1 MKNWIFISLGCFI
14 LFFFSC
20 KEKVSTTVLDV
31 NQTEP
36 FNPFDTINYNTGN
49 EINVPIDSS
58 SFLGLH
64 THIFSKR
71 CNQPACHDGTFE
83 PDFRTVL
90 SSYNTLVYHPIV
102 KNYETDPLL
111 YRVEPGASNSSMLF
125 HRLTI
130 DNPPNF
136 ESMPSSG
143 IPLPADQIQL
153 INNWILNGAKDMFG
167 NNPVQ
172 TSLQPACYGIVAFEY
187 LGNDTL
193 RVDTLRQGQNIDPF
207 VVSGNTELD
216 LWFLFIDRNV
226 NEDYILGNE
235 LSYNKIK
242 ISRDAYDFTNAITLD
257 LDIDLLNPLII
268 NSIFSEP
275 AGNDFPHYQHLVFN
289 PSNYGF
295 NSGDR
300 LFIRTYVQD
309 ADHNFPTEIP
319 KEESPFYIQS
329 YFSFDIL

>member
-1 MKNWIFISLGCFI
+1 MRKWIFIGITFI
-14 LFFFSC
+14 IFLFSC
-20 KEKVSTTVLDV
+20 KEQVSTTVLEPEQ
-31 NQTEP
+31 NAP
-36 FNPFDTINYNTGN
+36 FNLFDTINYNTGTEVN
-49 EINVPIDSS
+49 IPIDSS

-90 SSYNTLVYHPIV
+90 SSYNTLVYHPII
-102 KNYETDPLL
+102 KNYETDPLAF
-111 YRVEPGASNSSMLF
+111 RVQPGEPNISMLY

-143 IPLPADQIQL
+143 IPLPDDQIQL

-167 NNPVQ
+167 NDPQQ
-172 TSLQPACYGIVAFEY
+172 TSLQPTCYGVVAYEY

-193 RVDTLRQGQNIDPF
+193 RVDTIRQGQNIDPF
-207 VVSGNTELD
+207 VVSGNTDLD
-216 LWFLFIDRNV
+216 LWFLFIDRNINGDFV
-226 NEDYILGNE
+226 LGNE
-235 LSYNKIK
+235 LNYNKIK
-242 ISRDAYDFTNAITLD
+242 ISTDAYDFSNAITFD
-257 LDIDLLNPLII
+257 LEIELLNPLFM
-268 NSIFSEP
+268 NSIYSEP

-289 PSNYGF
+289 PSDYGF

-309 ADHNFPTEIP
+309 NDHPTPTEIP
-319 KEESPFYIQS
+319 EENSPFYIQS